1 MFDQRLF
8 PIGSLTRVQSN
19 GSESFGIS
27 RQQLV
32 TIALVRSN
40 CLINFIHGI
49 TRPQQQKR
57 LISTHHYFFKLQ
69 CFFTASITS
78 QVMFIPF
85 GKTTKSPPPISKDP
99 TDPSTVTLTFPSSR
113 YIVSSSLKDH
123 GILVGPPSHLFNVQ
137 SLVSKIV

>member
-8 PIGSLTRVQSN
+8 PTGSLTRVQSN

-32 TIALVRSN
+32 TIAILRSN

-57 LISTHHYFFKLQ
+57 LISTRYFFKLQ